1 MGKHKQVEI
10 KQHATKRPMGQQRNQ
25 RRNQKITQ
33 DKWKLKHTFPKC
45 MGWSKSSSNREVNS
59 NTGLPQEI
67 RKISNSL
74 TYHL

>member
-33 DKWKLKHTFPKC
+33 DKWKKLDKEDIYNYTWK
-45 MGWSKSSSNREVNS
+45 V
-59 NTGLPQEI
+59 
-67 RKISNSL
+67 KIL
-74 TYHL
+74 